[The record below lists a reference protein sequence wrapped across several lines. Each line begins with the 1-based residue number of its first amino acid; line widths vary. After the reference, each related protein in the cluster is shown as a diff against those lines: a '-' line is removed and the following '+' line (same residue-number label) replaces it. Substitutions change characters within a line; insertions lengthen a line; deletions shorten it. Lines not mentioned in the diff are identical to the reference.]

1 MTSRLK
7 YVIGFLTLL
16 FMLLQLRLWVGDGGI
31 KQVSQLKSD
40 LQKETEMAHALKERN
55 QTLEAEVKDLKTRL
69 GALEERARTD
79 LGMIRD
85 GETFYQ
91 YAKSHEKS

>member
-7 YVIGFLTLL
+7 FVIGFLTFL
-16 FMLLQLRLWVGDGGI
+16 FIILQLRLWVGDGGVR
-31 KQVSQLKSD
+31 QVSRLKAE
-40 LQKETEMAHALKERN
+40 LKRETEMAHALKERN
-55 QTLEAEVKDLKTRL
+55 QTLEAEVQDLKSRL

-79 LGMIRD
+79 LGMIRE

-91 YAKSHEKS
+91 YADSSDK

>member
-7 YVIGFLTLL
+7 FVIGFLTFLL
-16 FMLLQLRLWVGDGGI
+16 IILQLRLWVGDGGVR
-31 KQVSQLKSD
+31 QVSRLKTE
-40 LQKETEMAHALKERN
+40 LQRETEMAHALQERN
-55 QTLEAEVKDLKTRL
+55 ETLEAEVQDLKTRL

-79 LGMIRD
+79 LGMIRE

-91 YAKSHEKS
+91 HAQSNDKS

>member
-7 YVIGFLTLL
+7 FVIGFLTFL
-16 FMLLQLRLWVGDGGI
+16 FIVLQFRLWVGDGGVR
-31 KQVSQLKSD
+31 QVSRLKSE
-40 LQKETEMAHALKERN
+40 LQRESEMVHALKERN
-55 QTLEAEVKDLKTRL
+55 ETLDAEVQDLKTRL

-79 LGMIRD
+79 LGMVRE

-91 YAKSHEKS
+91 HAQANDKN

>member
-7 YVIGFLTLL
+7 FVIGFLTFLL
-16 FMLLQLRLWVGDGGI
+16 IILQLRLWVGDGGVR
-31 KQVSQLKSD
+31 QVSRLKSD
-40 LQKETEMAHALKERN
+40 LQRENEMAHALKERN
-55 QTLEAEVKDLKTRL
+55 ETLEAEVQDLKTRL

-91 YAKSHEKS
+91 HAQSNDKN